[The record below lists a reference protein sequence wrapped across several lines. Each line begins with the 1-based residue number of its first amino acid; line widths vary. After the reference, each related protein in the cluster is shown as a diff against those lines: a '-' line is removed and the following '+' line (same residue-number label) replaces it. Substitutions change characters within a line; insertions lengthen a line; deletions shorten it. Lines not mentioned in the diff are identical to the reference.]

1 MAKQP
6 VFRLSMGESSALR
19 EAPSQRE
26 RPGAPRAPKLEL
38 DPRRIARALKAT
50 AGFEEIKAKVPDL
63 ARWQLWW
70 PFPVATFTVCQKTG
84 TAAWLD
90 IWDADHF
97 DGFTDMQACV
107 SDCRAWFSANGYT
120 FWDSGETKTG
130 RINAYFR
137 VPTDGRYLCNVQL
150 QSYAG
155 PAQVQCL
162 IDSFNFGPLPFN
174 GTISQPHYRDLKAGY
189 HSFRIRQDSGSYF
202 FVGLTVWRA

>member
-1 MAKQP
+1 MAKRSAFQ
-6 VFRLSMGESSALR
+6 LTMGESSALQ
-19 EAPSQRE
+19 APTQKE
-26 RPGAPRAPKLEL
+26 RPRAPRAPKLEL
-38 DPRRIARALKAT
+38 DPRRVARALKAT
-50 AGFEEIKAKVPDL
+50 AGFDAVQAKVPDL
-63 ARWQLWW
+63 AKWQLWW

-97 DGFTDMQACV
+97 DGFTDMQRSV
-107 SDCRAWFSANGYT
+107 SDCRAWFSGDGYT
-120 FWDSGETKTG
+120 FWDSAQTKTG
-130 RINAYFR
+130 RVNAYFR
-137 VPTDGRYLCNVQL
+137 APTDGRYLCNVQL
-150 QSYAG
+150 QSYGG

-202 FVGLTVWRA
+202 FVGLTVWKA